1 MAICV
6 FDIIISLIAGYII
19 FCDEYNVTD
28 TTPFATDKK
37 PAPTL
42 QANGLS
48 RELKLLY
55 VCIGLIGFHI
65 CAYNTLATILFQN
78 VKNFVSE

>member
-19 FCDEYNVTD
+19 FSGEYNATD

-37 PAPTL
+37 PEPTP
-42 QANGLS
+42 QADGLS

-55 VCIGLIGFHI
+55 VCIGPIGFHI
-65 CAYNTLATILFQN
+65 CTYNTLATILFQN